1 LRSAWLSS
9 TVLVAFALGS
19 SVTAATAATD
29 PRVAIYGFDSQG
41 VTSWWGVGGFDPGDA
56 LSDIMTDKLVN
67 AGGYSVVDR
76 SHIQAIQSEQSLS
89 QSGEVAPSSEAKL
102 GRLLGASYLIFGRI
116 IQFDKTGG
124 QGGNV
129 GGITN
134 RLTGGLLGGGGGVNS
149 TTITLHANIRVVE
162 ANTGRIAETV
172 DDTASKS
179 ATSFSLS
186 GWGLGG
192 AGFGEGGYTSEKFE
206 SSTVGQLL
214 ATVADD
220 LVKKLDPGKLVAG
233 PAAPSITGRIL
244 SVDGKSIII
253 NAGENKGV
261 TVGTY
266 FTINETKELRDPDSG
281 KMLQSHSKRGS
292 LQITSVDKETAVG
305 ELVDGTAKMGLI
317 VISGQ

>member
-1 LRSAWLSS
+1 MRSALFLSS
-9 TVLVAFALGS
+9 LAGALALGS
-19 SVTAATAATD
+19 SVISAASAAD

-76 SHIQAIQSEQSLS
+76 SHIQAIQSEQNLS
-89 QSGEVAPSSEAKL
+89 QSGDVAPSTEAKL
-102 GRLLGASYLIFGRI
+102 GHMLGANYLIFGRI

-129 GGITN
+129 GGITGG
-134 RLTGGLLGGGGGVNS
+134 LGGLLAGGGGVKS

-162 ANTGRIAETV
+162 ANTGRIAATV

-179 ATSFSLS
+179 ATSFSLN

-192 AGFGEGGYTSEKFE
+192 AGLGGAGYTSEKFE

-220 LVKKLDPGKLVAG
+220 LVKKLDPAKLVEAPAG
-233 PAAPSITGRIL
+233 PSITGRIL

-266 FTINETKELRDPDSG
+266 FTIDETKELRDPDSG
-281 KMLQSHSKRGS
+281 KMLASHSKRGS
-292 LQITSVDKETAVG
+292 LQITSVDKETSVG
-305 ELVDGTAKMGLI
+305 ELVDGTAKLGLV

>member
-1 LRSAWLSS
+1 LSS
-9 TVLVAFALGS
+9 ILVAFALGPS
-19 SVTAATAATD
+19 LVSAAAAAD

-76 SHIQAIQSEQSLS
+76 SHIQAIQTEQSLS
-89 QSGEVAPSSEAKL
+89 QSGDVAPSTEAKL
-102 GRLLGASYLIFGRI
+102 GRMLGASYLIFGRI

-172 DDTASKS
+172 DDTATKS

-186 GWGLGG
+186 GWGLSGM
-192 AGFGEGGYTSEKFE
+192 GFGNAGYTSEKFE

-214 ATVADD
+214 TTVAND
-220 LVKKLDPGKLVAG
+220 LVKKLDPAKLVEAPAG
-233 PAAPSITGRIL
+233 PAITGRIL

-266 FTINETKELRDPDSG
+266 FAINETKELRDPDSG
-281 KMLQSHSKRGS
+281 KMLESHSKRGS

-305 ELVDGTAKMGLI
+305 ELVDGTAKIGLV

>member
-1 LRSAWLSS
+1 
-9 TVLVAFALGS
+9 
-19 SVTAATAATD
+19 
-29 PRVAIYGFDSQG
+29 
-41 VTSWWGVGGFDPGDA
+41 
-56 LSDIMTDKLVN
+56 M
-67 AGGYSVVDR
+67 
-76 SHIQAIQSEQSLS
+76 
-89 QSGEVAPSSEAKL
+89 
-102 GRLLGASYLIFGRI
+102 LGANYLIFGRI

-129 GGITN
+129 GGITGG
-134 RLTGGLLGGGGGVNS
+134 LGGLLAGGGGVKS

-162 ANTGRIAETV
+162 ANTGRIAATV

-179 ATSFSLS
+179 ATSFSLN

-192 AGFGEGGYTSEKFE
+192 AGLGGAGYTSEKFE

-220 LVKKLDPGKLVAG
+220 LVKKLDPAKLVEAPAG
-233 PAAPSITGRIL
+233 PSITGRIL

-266 FTINETKELRDPDSG
+266 FTIDETKELRDPDSG
-281 KMLQSHSKRGS
+281 KMLASHSKRGS
-292 LQITSVDKETAVG
+292 LQITSVDKETSVG
-305 ELVDGTAKMGLI
+305 ELVDGTAKLGLV